1 MPESPPRRL
10 PAVSPTQDDSLLA
23 ALRRGIGGPVGAHT
37 VPGRSAARFFTP
49 FRVLILLTTLAA
61 VVAVLQKSFCRING
75 WGQPDVYFA
84 GCYSDWTALYAG
96 RGLAENALAPFAD
109 GSTFEYPVLA
119 ALVASM
125 TAMIAQT
132 LPSFGASASLIYFD
146 VNFLFVFA
154 LWVVTV
160 IVTARSAGR
169 RYWDAAMVAVAP
181 GIILAGSINWDMWAV
196 ALMML
201 GMWLFGGGKP
211 GWAGVMLGLGAA
223 MKVFPMLLLGAL
235 LILAV
240 RSLRF
245 APLAWTVLGAV
256 VAWLVVNLPLM
267 IANPE
272 AWSLFYTFSSER
284 PPGWSSIWQIYNE
297 VLPDG
302 SALAVTGASLGTLS
316 VVSFVLCC
324 GGIFLLGV
332 LAPHRPRFA
341 QLALLIVAAFILC
354 NKVYSPQFVLWL
366 VPLVALALPNWRDF
380 LIWQLA
386 EVLHFFAIWAHLS
399 SQVSGHENVHQ
410 LDSSIYVMAVLAHV
424 AATVYLMVRVVQQI
438 LRPEDDPVRRSLP
451 AQSERPTTVPV
462 GTRKLNATHWDPGD
476 LAAQSIDDPQG
487 GPYDGAADRA
497 PWLIRSTTADVDTR
511 I

>member
-1 MPESPPRRL
+1 MGNH
-10 PAVSPTQDDSLLA
+10 AVA
-23 ALRRGIGGPVGAHT
+23 GRGT
-37 VPGRSAARFFTP
+37 ARFFTP
-49 FRVLILLTTLAA
+49 FRVLIVLTTLAA

-84 GCYSDWTALYAG
+84 GCYSDWTALYGG
-96 RGLAENALAPFAD
+96 RGLAENAFAPFAD

-119 ALVASM
+119 ALVASV
-125 TAMIAQT
+125 TALIAQA
-132 LPSFGASASLIYFD
+132 LPAFGAAESLIYFD

-181 GIILAGSINWDMWAV
+181 GIILAGSINWDLWAV
-196 ALMML
+196 ALMVL
-201 GMWLFGGGKP
+201 GIWLFGGGKP

-245 APLAWTVLGAV
+245 LPLAWTVLGAA

-267 IANPE
+267 IANRE
-272 AWSLFYTFSSER
+272 AWALFYTFSSER
-284 PPGWSSIWQIYNE
+284 PPGWSSIWQVFNE

-302 SALAVTGASLGTLS
+302 SSLAVTGQSLGMLS
-316 VVSFVLCC
+316 FVSFALCC
-324 GGIFLLGV
+324 AGIFVLGV
-332 LAPHRPRFA
+332 TCRHRPRFA

-386 EVLHFFAIWAHLS
+386 EVLHFFAVWGHLA

-410 LDSSIYVMAVLAHV
+410 MDSSIYVMAVLAHV
-424 AATVYLMVRVVQQI
+424 AATIYLMVRVVQQI
-438 LRPEDDPVRRSLP
+438 LRPENDPVRRSLP
-451 AQSERPTTVPV
+451 AQRERPTTIPV
-462 GTRKLNATHWDPGD
+462 GTPALNAVEWHPED
-476 LAAQSIDDPQG
+476 LAAQPLDDPQG
-487 GPYDGAADRA
+487 GAYDGAPDRA
-497 PWLIRSTTADVDTR
+497 PWLVRSSPAEVEAQA
-511 I
+511 